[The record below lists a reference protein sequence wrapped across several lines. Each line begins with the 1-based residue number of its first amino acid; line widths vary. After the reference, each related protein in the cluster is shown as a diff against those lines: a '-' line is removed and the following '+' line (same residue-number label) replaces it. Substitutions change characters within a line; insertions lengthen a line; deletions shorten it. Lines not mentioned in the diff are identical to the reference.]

1 MNNCHDSAQVF
12 RAICG
17 LDHELLTLG
26 ARPAR
31 MRFMRGLF
39 MALFIFWFTGSA
51 VAGDITGQM
60 IGVLDG
66 NTPEVQRNL
75 HLNVSD

>member
-1 MNNCHDSAQVF
+1 MNNCHNSAQVF
-12 RAICG
+12 RTSWW
-17 LDHELLTLG
+17 LDLALLTQG

-60 IGVLDG
+60 IGCLTATLSKFYG
-66 NTPEVQRNL
+66 IST
-75 HLNVSD
+75 LNASH

>member
-1 MNNCHDSAQVF
+1 
-12 RAICG
+12 
-17 LDHELLTLG
+17 
-26 ARPAR
+26 

-66 NTPEVQRNL
+66 NTLEVQRNL